1 MYTIFAFIMGWVL
14 FAITD
19 FAQLGQYVSAMFTA
33 TFVDGTALY
42 LLRSNVVLLIA
53 ATIGCT
59 TGPLRLWNRVE
70 DKLSDT
76 AAVTLRTVGVVLLL
90 LLSIAFLVGDSYNP
104 FLYFR
109 F

>member
-1 MYTIFAFIMGWVL
+1 MLTNRLSASRRIF
-14 FAITD
+14 IT
-19 FAQLGQYVSAMFTA
+19 VM
-33 TFVDGTALY
+33 
-42 LLRSNVVLLIA
+42 RVLLVLA
-53 ATIGCT
+53 AIGCT

-70 DKLSDT
+70 ARLSDT
-76 AAVTLRTVGVVLLL
+76 AAVTLRTVGVVVLL

>member
-1 MYTIFAFIMGWVL
+1 M
-14 FAITD
+14 
-19 FAQLGQYVSAMFTA
+19 
-33 TFVDGTALY
+33 
-42 LLRSNVVLLIA
+42 NE
-53 ATIGCT
+53 
-59 TGPLRLWNRVE
+59 PN
-70 DKLSDT
+70 T